1 MNVSRLFQVPPLM
14 SASRQAPEK
23 SVDTVDWESRQGSTA
38 RRSQNTD
45 IMYSTNY
52 VLDMFMMQKPNF
64 NEQSRC
70 IVTQVDPYLPDGAH
84 MLVIDDLPAELILE
98 GWKTR
103 EVRGKRTSYVGER
116 IFLTLTG
123 GKGEVVGTAKI
134 KSCDGP
140 LTEEEFHRQRFE
152 HFVVG
157 NEMPYKNTFTYQL
170 PRGRRDLQ
178 VEHLLPRTAWPGVA
192 AS

>member
-1 MNVSRLFQVPPLM
+1 
-14 SASRQAPEK
+14 
-23 SVDTVDWESRQGSTA
+23 
-38 RRSQNTD
+38 
-45 IMYSTNY
+45 
-52 VLDMFMMQKPNF
+52 MMQKPNF
-64 NEQSRC
+64 NEESRG

-157 NEMPYKNTFTYQL
+157 KEKPYKNTFTYQL
-170 PRGRRDLQ
+170 EDVEIFKSSIFCPGPRGQVWRLADQKAAAEVPAAAPPPRKRSRR
-178 VEHLLPRTAWPGVA
+178 A
-192 AS
+192 